1 MTATAAWG
9 ATAPDSGITPLTID
23 RRDLRDE
30 DVAIDIA
37 YCGVCHSDLH
47 AARND
52 WGRTK

>member
-9 ATAPDSGITPLTID
+9 THAPADDLSPLTID
-23 RRDLRDE
+23 RRALRDE
-30 DVAIDIA
+30 DVAIDIT

-52 WGRTK
+52 